1 MSDRPAAA
9 PAPEEHR
16 EPAFVGLLAALIV
29 AVVVLHLPSFAAPHG
44 EGDEVVFTCQP
55 AAAGLRAVG
64 AS

>member
-29 AVVVLHLPSFAAPHG
+29 AVVVLHLPSFAAPHV
-44 EGDEVVFTCQP
+44 EGDEVVFTYQP